1 MKLPQPRFS
10 CRLGVAVL
18 LLPLFALLAELP
30 LQAEEPPARLL
41 NSNWQFRAV
50 GNTDKSDVKQW
61 HPAQVPGVVQTDL
74 LRNGLIPDPFDRDNE
89 FRLQW
94 IGLTDWEYQTVFQAD
109 AASLGHDHVDL
120 VFDGLDTL
128 ADVYLNDQVIVHSD
142 NMFRHWRISARP
154 LLRTG
159 PNTLRVVFHSA
170 VEKMLPYVKSLPYVL
185 PSISTH
191 NFGNEEDIATAP
203 YTRKAPYQ
211 YGWDWGPRFMTEG
224 IWQPVRL
231 ETWDALR
238 IDNFHIHQRKITAE
252 TALVTAEF
260 DVEASQPTTAT
271 LALAHDELSGPQ
283 TTDGT
288 QTLQLESGMNR
299 VSFPIRIAAP
309 KLWYPVGY
317 GAQNRYR
324 FLASIRLGRKVEAA
338 HAEVKTGLR
347 SIELRRAAD
356 QWGKSFEF
364 VVNGIA
370 VFGKGA
376 DVIPFDSFPNR
387 VTPEIHRKILQAARD
402 AHMNML
408 REWGGGYYESDDFYD
423 ICDELGILI
432 WQEFMFGGDMI
443 PGDVA
448 FQENVRE
455 EAIEQI
461 KRLRD
466 HPSIILWCGN
476 NEVETGWHYWD
487 DRKEFKEAISPET
500 RDRVWQDYMVMFADI
515 LKSSVSQYGDPVPYW
530 PSSPSANFEEVPDNQ
545 HNGDMHYWAVWHHQ
559 APAQDYTKQFPR
571 FMTEYGFQS
580 FPEMRT
586 IRAFANKPDDF
597 DIHSTVMQ
605 AHQKNKGGNER
616 ILTYMLREYREPKDF
631 ASFVYLSQVQQAE
644 IIKIGAEHLRRQRP
658 RVMGSLYWQLNDCWP
673 VASWAS
679 IDYYGRWK
687 ALHYYARRFY
697 DDVLV
702 SPSLHDNKV
711 DIYVVSDKLQP
722 FAGTIH
728 TRLLDF
734 SGTVLL
740 DQTKDIQAPAQSS
753 AIYLSL
759 DEADLSA
766 KGDPRGSFLVV
777 DLEVAGRKVSRNLV
791 FFDVTH
797 NLQLPV
803 TLKIEATL
811 NPSGGNYTITLR
823 SPKLA
828 RSVYI
833 SFGDLDVESL
843 DNYFDLLPGEPAT
856 VTLKSSATIDQL
868 RGSLKIVFLTE
879 AFASNFK
886 PACPHDGQTGA
897 RRGRS
902 GLRRR
907 SSHLRDF
914 RDGFSHTRN
923 SADPAGVESQP
934 RMDERRAAK
943 ENGGAVS
950 LPQCVRRTINVQWKR
965 YCGAF
970 APLGRMQNE

>member
-1 MKLPQPRFS
+1 MKLPRSPFF
-10 CRLGVAVL
+10 CRLVAAS
-18 LLPLFALLAELP
+18 LFVGLFSFVAELP
-30 LQAEEPPARLL
+30 LKADDLSSRTLSAD
-41 NSNWQFRAV
+41 WQFRAT
-50 GNTDKSDVKQW
+50 GNTAAIPEKDKSDVQQW
-61 HPAQVPGVVQTDL
+61 HQAQVPGVVQTDL
-74 LRNGLIPDPFDRDNE
+74 LRNNLIPEPFDRDNE

-94 IGLTDWEYQTVFQAD
+94 IGLTDWEYQTEFQAD
-109 AASLGHDHVDL
+109 AATLGHEHVDL
-120 VFDGLDTL
+120 VFAGLDTL
-128 ADVYLNDQVIVHSD
+128 ADVYLNDQAVLHSD
-142 NMFRHWRISARP
+142 NMFRHWRIAAKP
-154 LLRTG
+154 LLKPG

-170 VEKMLPYVKSLPYVL
+170 VEKMLPYVKLLPYVL

-211 YGWDWGPRFMTEG
+211 YGWDWGPRFMTAG

-231 ETWDALR
+231 EMWDALR
-238 IDNFHIHQRKITAE
+238 IDDFHIHQQKVSADAAILTAE
-252 TALVTAEF
+252 L
-260 DVEASQPTTAT
+260 DIEAGHPTTAT
-271 LALAHDELSGPQ
+271 LALAHGELSGPQ
-283 TTDGT
+283 LSGPETNDGT
-288 QTLQLESGMNR
+288 QTLQLDAGMNH
-299 VSFPIRIAAP
+299 VSFPIRIAVP

-324 FLASIRLGRKVEAA
+324 FSATIRLGKKVEAA
-338 HAEVKTGLR
+338 RAEVKTGLR
-347 SIELRRAAD
+347 SIELHRVAD

-364 VVNGIA
+364 VVNGIS
-370 VFGKGA
+370 VFSKGA

-402 AHMNML
+402 AHMNMV

-423 ICDELGILI
+423 ICDELGIMV

-455 EAIEQI
+455 EAIEQV

-466 HPSIILWCGN
+466 HPSIIIWCGN
-476 NEVETGWHYWD
+476 NEVETGWHSWE
-487 DRKEFKEAISPET
+487 DRQEFKEAISPKI

-515 LKSSVSQYGDPVPYW
+515 LKSSVSQYADPVPYW
-530 PSSPSANFEEVPDNQ
+530 PSSPSANFEEIPDNQ

-559 APAQDYTKQFPR
+559 APAQDYTTQFPR

-586 IRAFANKPDDF
+586 IRAFTNKPEDF
-597 DIHSTVMQ
+597 DIRSTVMQ

-631 ASFVYLSQVQQAE
+631 PAFVYLSQVQQAE

-658 RVMGSLYWQLNDCWP
+658 RTMGSLYWQLNDCWP

-702 SPSLHDNKV
+702 SPYSHDDKV

-734 SGTVLL
+734 SGKALL

-753 AIYLSL
+753 AIYISFDKAQL
-759 DEADLSA
+759 AA
-766 KGDPRGSFLVV
+766 KADPRGSFLVV
-777 DLEVAGRKVSRNLV
+777 DLEVGGKKVSQNLA
-791 FFDVTH
+791 FFDATH

-803 TLKIEATL
+803 APKIEATL
-811 NPSGGNYTITLR
+811 SPAGGNYTIRLQ
-823 SPKLA
+823 SPQLA
-828 RSVYI
+828 RNVYI
-833 SFGDLDVESL
+833 SFGDLDVESS

-856 VTLKSSATIDQL
+856 VTLKSAATIEQL
-868 RGSLKIVFLTE
+868 RGALKIISLTD
-879 AFASNFK
+879 AFAAN
-886 PACPHDGQTGA
+886 
-897 RRGRS
+897 
-902 GLRRR
+902 
-907 SSHLRDF
+907 
-914 RDGFSHTRN
+914 
-923 SADPAGVESQP
+923 
-934 RMDERRAAK
+934 
-943 ENGGAVS
+943 
-950 LPQCVRRTINVQWKR
+950 
-965 YCGAF
+965 
-970 APLGRMQNE
+970 